1 MKTPPVMSFLGGGTK
16 ALALVLGGFITS
28 AMFVAIPLTQ
38 IVSENNFTED
48 VRTISLYKAPPPP
61 PEIEPYKK
69 EEKTE
74 EKEENLTMKKEV
86 QKLSLSTINM
96 ALNVGSGG
104 TGASIYVGSF
114 EIDDTELNLNI
125 AFEISDLDKA
135 PIPILQI
142 APVYP
147 SPMKRANIRGK
158 VIAEFIVTKN
168 GRVVRIDIVE
178 SSHHEFERPVME
190 ALRRWQFEPG
200 IKDDQAVNTRVR
212 IPFNFTLDSA

>member
-1 MKTPPVMSFLGGGTK
+1 MSFVGGTK

-38 IVSENNFTED
+38 IASENNFSED

-61 PEIEPYKK
+61 PEIEPFKK
-69 EEKTE
+69 EEE
-74 EKEENLTMKKEV
+74 QEKEEDTLKMKNEV

-104 TGASIYVGSF
+104 SGVGIYVGSF
-114 EIDDTELNLNI
+114 EIDDSDLNLNI
-125 AFEISDLDKA
+125 AFEISELDKA

-147 SPMKRANIRGK
+147 TAMKRGHITGH
-158 VIAEFIVTKN
+158 VTAEFIVTKN
-168 GRVVRIDIVE
+168 GRVVRVKITD
-178 SSHHEFERPVME
+178 STHREFEKPVID

-200 IKDDQAVNTRVR
+200 IKDEVEVNTRVR
-212 IPFNFTLDSA
+212 VPFNFTLDSA